1 MDTRSLDLAD
11 KTYRTDPFPT
21 YRMLRTEHPV
31 HFLPEYTSE
40 GEDVYMLSRYHDVN
54 NALKNTNMYSSH
66 VRRDDY
72 LDLPMMVNRD
82 APDHRRMRHYTN
94 QALNARRITS
104 MAPWIRELVGELVG
118 EVLSSDRV
126 EFVEGYSTMLPL
138 RVISVLLGVPLDRRR
153 DLRRWSQAVMD
164 FFSVAAGL
172 NPDEVPGFFED
183 LVEFGNYIEE
193 QAQARENNLT
203 DDVLSKL
210 VEGQLAGELT
220 KDELIATGW
229 SFVAAGHETTMNLLG
244 GGILLLTQRHD
255 LRAALRN
262 DPSQLG
268 DFIEE
273 YLRLYSPTQW
283 TARRAVVSHTLHGID
298 IPEGALVHVLLGS
311 ADRDETV
318 FHDPDEFKLGRSTE
332 EKHLAFGGGPHFCPG
347 AALSR
352 VMAEETFAQ
361 WLPHLDR
368 LHVDPADPPRLRE
381 RQGSFGY
388 AYLPFVV
395 SHATADEVSV

>member
-1 MDTRSLDLAD
+1 MTTGSLDLAD
-11 KTYRTDPFPT
+11 KTYRINPFPT
-21 YRMLRTEHPV
+21 YQRLRNDHPV
-31 HFLPEYTSE
+31 HFLPDYTFE

-54 NALKNTNMYSSH
+54 AALKNPELFSSQ
-66 VRRDDY
+66 VRHDDY
-72 LDLPMMVNRD
+72 LNLPMMVNRD
-82 APDHRRMRHYTN
+82 APDHRRMRRYTN
-94 QALNARRITS
+94 QALNARRISS
-104 MAPWIRELVGELVG
+104 MAEWIRGLVAELTE
-118 EVLSSDRV
+118 EVLKSDRV

-138 RVISVLLGVPLDRRR
+138 RVISDMLGIPLDRRR

-172 NPDEVPGFFED
+172 DPDEVPGFFED

-193 QAQARENNLT
+193 QARERETGLT

-220 KDELIATGW
+220 KDELVATGW

-244 GGILLLTQRHD
+244 GGILLLSQRSD
-255 LRAALRN
+255 LREALIEDQSRI
-262 DPSQLG
+262 G

-283 TARRAVVSHTLHGID
+283 TVRRSVVEQTLHGVQ
-298 IPEGALVHVLLGS
+298 IPAGALVHVLLGS
-311 ADRDETV
+311 ADRDESV
-318 FHDPDEFKLGRSTE
+318 FEAPDEFRLGRSSE

-352 VMAEETFAQ
+352 VMAEETFRQ
-361 WLPHLDR
+361 WLPHVHR
-368 LHVDPADPPRLRE
+368 LQVDPSDPPRLRE
-381 RQGSFGY
+381 RQGSYGY
-388 AYLPFVV
+388 AYMPFHV
-395 SHATADEVSV
+395 AKDA